1 MRLSGIP
8 DSIVSTKRCISTS
21 PEVAVRTLSH
31 VTHCKVVIAFM
42 AEEYN
47 AASSVSSRT
56 KSLVWVSLDEYVNVG
71 RHRTSLLEVYREM
84 YAISSISTVVSASPL
99 G

>member
-1 MRLSGIP
+1 MRSSGIP

-31 VTHCKVVIAFM
+31 VTHCKFVIAFM

-56 KSLVWVSLDEYVNVG
+56 NHLFGY
-71 RHRTSLLEVYREM
+71 H
-84 YAISSISTVVSASPL
+84 
-99 G
+99 

>member
-1 MRLSGIP
+1 MRSSGIP
-8 DSIVSTKRCISTS
+8 DSIVSTKPCISTS

-31 VTHCKVVIAFM
+31 VTHCKFVIAFM

-47 AASSVSSRT
+47 TVSSMSLRT
-56 KSLVWVSLDEYVNVG
+56 KSLVWVSLDEYVNEG
-71 RHRTSLLEVYREM
+71 RHRTSLSEVHREM

>member
-1 MRLSGIP
+1 
-8 DSIVSTKRCISTS
+8 
-21 PEVAVRTLSH
+21 
-31 VTHCKVVIAFM
+31 M

-47 AASSVSSRT
+47 AAMSVSSQT

-71 RHRTSLLEVYREM
+71 SHRTSLSEVYREM

-99 G
+99 RWRDTASAA